1 MYKRQDIDRI
11 DELVA
16 GNEITIG
23 SLRIMPILSDH
34 SAAESF
40 MFLIQ
45 ADNFQILHT
54 GDFRLHGLYRE
65 ELLSSV
71 KKLGKIDLLITEGT
85 TLSRKENANKAY
97 TEEVVEEFMRNCVY
111 ENKYCFT
118 ILSSTNFDRFKDIS
132 DSVDRYR
139 MDNYPRGKYFV
150 IDEFQKSLFEI
161 AEKRL
166 PDRYLFRTKTTYGK
180 NIDAG
185 MEDKGFI
192 MMIRASK
199 ADHEALLR
207 KYLEEYPEK
216 TVLIYS
222 MWSGYM
228 KKGKLKELTD
238 MARTKGCLRVIH
250 SSGHVTKHDLES
262 FIEMVESEKV
272 IVIHTEKSE
281 GLDNLKN
288 QISIEDGET
297 KEFDGRYMDKLR
309 LSKKIT
315 RDDSGNCVILKLNG
329 KTIKE
334 DNMQTASNA
343 FEGWAC
349 AIRAKENKEVVLD
362 VDKETISEI
371 CLNDSEYTAAGN
383 GHICRFLYR
392 VIKFQEQYKWFSLT
406 ENLKGI
412 VKDFNDYL
420 SKKDISFVNNPPTK
434 DAEDNSN
441 KENLIESK
449 LAEKQKL
456 REIIGDTIDS
466 DVYRQLPVGLFVNE
480 KSKDNAIF
488 TCGHSAID
496 LWSIKD
502 DTISIVELKAK
513 NRMIGI
519 ITEIFFYVN
528 YMNDFIS
535 PRSQYRFEFAKPLK
549 YSQDSDDRGYS
560 KLYDSTKNEEIKKV
574 VGIMLA
580 DDEDGF
586 HTYIDQSVID
596 VMNDNEAKLKYMRA
610 MYHITD
616 FSIIKSKKEN

>member
-1 MYKRQDIDRI
+1 MDNKVRVTVYRGSEQIGGCCTEISYKGTRIAIDFGSPLPEDDAKELDVIGLTKGKSAFDAVLFTHYHGDHVGEIGRINSDIPVYMGGFAKDVIAAYKGYNPHFFADVDIDRI

-23 SLRIMPILSDH
+23 SLRIMSILSDH

-85 TLSRKENANKAY
+85 TLSRKEDANKAY
-97 TEEVVEEFMRNCVY
+97 TEEVVEDLMRNCIY

-238 MARTKGCLRVIH
+238 MARDKGCLRVIH

-262 FIEMVESEKV
+262 FIEMVEPEKV
-272 IVIHTEKSE
+272 IVIHTNKTEKI
-281 GLDNLKN
+281 DNLKN
-288 QISIEDGET
+288 QIPIEDGET
-297 KEFDGRYMDKLR
+297 KEFGP
-309 LSKKIT
+309 
-315 RDDSGNCVILKLNG
+315 C
-329 KTIKE
+329 
-334 DNMQTASNA
+334 
-343 FEGWAC
+343 
-349 AIRAKENKEVVLD
+349 
-362 VDKETISEI
+362 
-371 CLNDSEYTAAGN
+371 
-383 GHICRFLYR
+383 
-392 VIKFQEQYKWFSLT
+392 
-406 ENLKGI
+406 
-412 VKDFNDYL
+412 
-420 SKKDISFVNNPPTK
+420 
-434 DAEDNSN
+434 
-441 KENLIESK
+441 
-449 LAEKQKL
+449 
-456 REIIGDTIDS
+456 
-466 DVYRQLPVGLFVNE
+466 
-480 KSKDNAIF
+480 
-488 TCGHSAID
+488 
-496 LWSIKD
+496 
-502 DTISIVELKAK
+502 
-513 NRMIGI
+513 
-519 ITEIFFYVN
+519 
-528 YMNDFIS
+528 
-535 PRSQYRFEFAKPLK
+535 
-549 YSQDSDDRGYS
+549 
-560 KLYDSTKNEEIKKV
+560 
-574 VGIMLA
+574 
-580 DDEDGF
+580 
-586 HTYIDQSVID
+586 
-596 VMNDNEAKLKYMRA
+596 
-610 MYHITD
+610 
-616 FSIIKSKKEN
+616 